1 MFQDDHRVNLS
12 IEFLSELDF
21 LKDLGLSGEEDEEW
35 NFSTC
40 EEDTHSS
47 SEELSEDPHD
57 LIVDNL
63 PVPDSSVWKF
73 QSPSNS
79 KGTKSV
85 RYLLG
90 RSDSHSRKQNKDQK
104 LEYEDI
110 ESSTSPSNVPFNL
123 KWQRTKSS
131 SVQRHKRMVS
141 LGESRSN
148 LITNPT
154 DNPVLLSP
162 PKHQEESDTR
172 LTAKRTK
179 SHEFIKPIV
188 SSSPTTPDKYVR
200 KKAKQ
205 TAKLIG
211 KYSNIRNTI
220 LFSTPPTFD
229 ELPSDSL
236 VVAKTDS
243 DLCCSYCN
251 TVFSFTIRK
260 VIVIH

>member
-1 MFQDDHRVNLS
+1 MFQDDCRVNLS
-12 IEFLSELDF
+12 IEFLSELDY

-35 NFSTC
+35 NFSTY

-79 KGTKSV
+79 NGTKSV

-90 RSDSHSRKQNKDQK
+90 RSDSHCRKQNKDQK
-104 LEYEDI
+104 FEDEDI
-110 ESSTSPSNVPFNL
+110 QSSIHPSNVPLNL

-131 SVQRHKRMVS
+131 SIQRHKRMVS

-148 LITNPT
+148 LIINPT
-154 DNPVLLSP
+154 DNHLLSP
-162 PKHQEESDTR
+162 SKYEDESDTR
-172 LTAKRTK
+172 LSAKRTK

-188 SSSPTTPDKYVR
+188 TSSPTTPDKYVR

-251 TVFSFTIRK
+251 TVFSFTTRK
-260 VIVIH
+260 VIIIH